1 MAAAGTWS
9 QKIPANDEIIE
20 VFCSKSNYFKYYRK
34 TFTQIPNDS
43 PIQKWLQGGSD
54 APCDYDVWGGWKQ
67 TFDNLLE
74 ILDDLSTTKKKS
86 GGKKEGKDKGEKK
99 GGKAKSSKK
108 KGQA

>member
-20 VFCSKSNYFKYYRK
+20 VFCSKSNYLKYYRK
-34 TFTQIPNDS
+34 TFTRIPNDS

-54 APCDYDVWGGWKQ
+54 APSDYDVWGGRKQ

-86 GGKKEGKDKGEKK
+86 DGKKEGKDKGEKK
-99 GGKAKSSKK
+99 SGKAKSSKK